1 MAVSFVCHFVRLLL
15 VHLEVSFA
23 AAVRPFRMCS
33 AEVKVRALSLSLE
46 ENRQIE
52 RWLRQDLKCC
62 LLISPHAELKN
73 GPKKI
78 IFVPG
83 HSQI

>member
-1 MAVSFVCHFVRLLL
+1 MAVSFVCHFVRILL
-15 VHLEVSFA
+15 VHLEVSFE

-46 ENRQIE
+46 ENRQVE
-52 RWLRQDLKCC
+52 SWLRQNLKC
-62 LLISPHAELKN
+62 LLISPHVVLKN

-78 IFVPG
+78 
-83 HSQI
+83 